1 MVYLMAF
8 IYVIIIWV
16 ICGELYYYFINKKYN
31 KYKKDNIEII
41 VKRID
46 VYMESIPIMIAVI
59 MIIYII
65 GYCFS

>member
-16 ICGELYYYFINKKYN
+16 ICGEIYYYFINKKYN

-46 VYMESIPIMIAVI
+46 AYMESIPIMIIVI
-59 MIIYII
+59 MIMYII

>member
-8 IYVIIIWV
+8 IYVIIMWV
-16 ICGELYYYFINKKYN
+16 ICGEIYYYFANKKYK

-46 VYMESIPIMIAVI
+46 AYMESIPIMISIVEL
-59 MIIYII
+59 MYII
-65 GYCFS
+65 GYCLS